1 MDFIKLIQE
10 GRVDDFKSKYS
21 QKFGGENVN
30 KIVSSVPQ
38 KYLDWAGKNLDVVNF
53 DETFVKTAEALKKF
67 EKISS
72 NLPITDLM
80 QYKSVG
86 QLLSA
91 LSEYEVRQRRNV

>member
-21 QKFGGENVN
+21 QKFGNNVN
-30 KIVSSVPQ
+30 DIVSKVPH
-38 KYLDWAGKNLDVVNF
+38 KFLDWIGKNLDAINF
-53 DETFVKTAEALKKF
+53 EENLEKLSQALNKF

-72 NLPITDLM
+72 NLPITDLY
-80 QYKSVG
+80 QYKSAG

-91 LSEYEVRQRRNV
+91 LS